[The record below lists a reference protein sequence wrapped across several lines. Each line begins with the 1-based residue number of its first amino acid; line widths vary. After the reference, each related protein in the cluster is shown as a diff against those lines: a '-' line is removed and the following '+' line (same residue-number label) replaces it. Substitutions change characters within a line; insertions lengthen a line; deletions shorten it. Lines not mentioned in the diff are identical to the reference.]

1 MAIITFIMGLIVG
14 WKGWKFFFFFICWTF
29 IILFIANLIAIAK
42 SGNVGESIAFVL
54 MQFIVAA
61 VAYCITY
68 GITYV
73 VHGKKVKK
81 V

>member
-1 MAIITFIMGLIVG
+1 MAGKAG
-14 WKGWKFFFFFICWTF
+14 SFFNKLICWTF

-54 MQFIVAA
+54 IQFTVAA

-68 GITYV
+68 GVTYAF
-73 VHGKKVKK
+73 HGKKVKK